1 MTADLYNSYRAS
13 AVAQAEPVKLVE
25 MMYEGAIR
33 FTRRARKAI
42 AAADPEAA
50 HNNILRAYAIVAEL
64 LATLDF
70 EQGGEIAV
78 HLEQCYDFILHLLKE
93 ADIRKEAALLDQ
105 VLRLLEPMLDTW
117 REAFSTGKPAANG
130 NGNGS
135 VAGSAESEAAP
146 AGAKPPGRTPLDIT
160 G

>member
-33 FTRRARKAI
+33 FTRRAKKAI
-42 AAADPEAA
+42 AAADPEDA
-50 HNNILRAYAIVAEL
+50 HNNILRAYAVVAEL

-93 ADIRKEAALLDQ
+93 ADIRKEAALLDH
-105 VLRLLEPMLDTW
+105 VLRLLEPMLDNW
-117 REAFSTGKPAANG
+117 REAFSGGRPAANG
-130 NGNGS
+130 SGNGNG
-135 VAGSAESEAAP
+135 AAAEEGEAAA
-146 AGAKPPGRTPLDIT
+146 AGAKPPGRTQLDIT